1 MPNWCFTDITFAI
14 NHDIGIS
21 NPMFKIAKE
30 KLIEFYQ
37 IISRQYDGEN
47 TYYLG
52 NGVSSDSPVKN
63 GFGSS
68 WLGNYLVLFNVLDAS
83 IVRCGY
89 TGIGHRGSITYIQ
102 EVEEFDEYF
111 DSFYIQQED
120 AWAPNILL
128 WDIIISRNYTYNGVK
143 LFNIFYSAE
152 ECGMQFYAKNDV
164 YGLYYPT
171 NFYVDYYLR
180 ERKQQF
186 PNHKSAYYSSAY
198 LDDINAVEFI
208 KDNITGTIEG
218 YNDDLDLYTGYIQDT
233 IKKCN
238 PDPVRCFIPCNDR
251 GYYLT
256 PSYSSL
262 QQEYFELNEYKIV
275 DIKDIDSIDRIYPFK
290 RVRENKPVPMFIPK
304 DSPSTY
310 YYW

>member
-1 MPNWCFTDITFAI
+1 
-14 NHDIGIS
+14 
-21 NPMFKIAKE
+21 MFKIAKE

-37 IISRQYDGEN
+37 IILRQYNGEN

-68 WLGNYLVLFNVLDAS
+68 WLGNYLVLFNVLDTS

-120 AWAPNILL
+120 AWSPNILL

-164 YGLYYPT
+164 YGLYYPVR
-171 NFYVDYYLR
+171 FYVDYYLR
-180 ERKQQF
+180 ERKEKF
-186 PNHKSAYYSSAY
+186 PNYDCSYYHSAY
-198 LDDINAVEFI
+198 LEDEEIVEYI
-208 KDNITGTIEG
+208 KNNITGTIEG
-218 YNDDLDLYTGYIQDT
+218 YNDNLELYTGYIQET
-233 IKKCN
+233 IEKYN
-238 PDPVRCFIPCNDR
+238 PDPVKCFIPCDDKGR
-251 GYYLT
+251 YLEH
-256 PSYSSL
+256 PPHSSN
-262 QQEYFELNEYKIV
+262 QEYFELNKYEIT
-275 DIKDIDSIDRIYPFK
+275 DIKDVDSIGRIYPFK
-290 RVRENKPVPMFIPK
+290 RIGENKPLPMFIPK
-304 DSPSTY
+304 DKHPY